1 MYLDLAL
8 LAAGALIFS
17 IVAGRIEKS
26 WLTGPIIFILFGFL
40 IGPLGLGLLSVEV
53 KAGTLKFMAEI
64 TLAVVLFID
73 GAGAD
78 LKVLRRESAIPIR
91 MLLIGLPLTLLLG
104 FGTGVV
110 LFSEFSL
117 IEVAI
122 LATLLAPTDAALG
135 QEVVKNKSV
144 PANLRQGL
152 NVESGLNDGI
162 CVPILF
168 LFLALA
174 AGGAGHGSGEHIGG
188 NYPALT
194 LLAEEL
200 GIGLLVGLVLV
211 TLTIYLLR
219 YALAQN
225 WLTPTWMQIP
235 VVALSI
241 TCFATAQYI
250 GGSGFIAAFCGGLL
264 FGYLMGDEKEKLI
277 HAAEGTGDTFAL
289 ITWVLFGA
297 AVVGRSIMH
306 LSWPIVGFTVLSLT
320 AIRMLPIFLSLLGTG
335 VTTEGKWF
343 LGWFGPRGLASIVF
357 AIIVIDADLPHGE
370 TITTV
375 VALTVVLSIILHG
388 VSAKPWAS
396 RWGKPNE

>member
-8 LAAGALIFS
+8 LAVGALLFS
-17 IVAGRIEKS
+17 IVAGRVERS
-26 WLTGPIIFILFGFL
+26 WLTGPIVFILFGFL
-40 IGPLGLGLLSVEV
+40 IGPLGLELLSMEV
-53 KAGTLKFMAEI
+53 KAGTLKFMAEL
-64 TLAVVLFID
+64 TLALVLFID
-73 GAGAD
+73 AAGAD
-78 LKVLRRESAIPIR
+78 LKVLRRESAIPTR

-104 FGTGVV
+104 FGTGVM
-110 LFSEFSL
+110 LFSEFFL

-135 QEVVKNKSV
+135 QEVVKNQSV

-152 NVESGLNDGI
+152 NAESGLNDGI
-162 CVPILF
+162 CVPILLVF
-168 LFLALA
+168 LTLAS
-174 AGGAGHGSGEHIGG
+174 GGGGHEAGEHVGV

-211 TLTIYLLR
+211 TLTVYVLR
-219 YALAQN
+219 YARAQD
-225 WLTPTWMQIP
+225 WLTPTWIQIP

-241 TCFATAQYI
+241 SCFATAQYI

-264 FGYLMGDEKEKLI
+264 FGYLMEDEKKELL
-277 HAAEGTGDTFAL
+277 HSAEGTGDTFAL

-297 AVVGRSIMH
+297 AVVGSSIGH
-306 LSWPIVGFTVLSLT
+306 LSWPIVIYTILSLT
-320 AIRMLPIFLSLLGTG
+320 VIRMVPIFLSLLGSG
-335 VTTEGKWF
+335 VSTEGKWF

-357 AIIVIDADLPHGE
+357 AVIVINADLPQGE

-375 VALTVVLSIILHG
+375 VSLTVVLSIVLHG
-388 VSAKPWAS
+388 ISAKPWAS
-396 RWGKPNE
+396 RWGKCV